1 MLINFKIKNF
11 KSFYDTTE
19 IDMSSN
25 NRKREYMNRL
35 INIKQKGRIKKNIL
49 PAMVI
54 YGSNAS
60 GKTSLISAL
69 DTLKE
74 VIINGTIK
82 KQISNEQINK
92 LEIAAFIHDV
102 KKMKEPITFEITFK
116 TKLNIYNYILSLK
129 VMNPL
134 ISQEREICYEELNVV
149 EYDDFGTSIK
159 ENKINLFKRD
169 EKGVEINLNN
179 EVLKIYEKNEEYLI
193 ELNKIQN
200 IINENLDKETLFLT
214 NSFKGTVN
222 LKVAND
228 ILGWFQD
235 KLCTVVNF
243 DLKEPNIIFK
253 NVDPRYIMTN
263 ESIDKLLKLA
273 DFGPQ
278 KIGYTK
284 EPEGGR
290 FVLS

>member
-102 KKMKEPITFEITFK
+102 KKMKE
-116 TKLNIYNYILSLK
+116 NG
-129 VMNPL
+129 
-134 ISQEREICYEELNVV
+134 V
-149 EYDDFGTSIK
+149 EYYSI
-159 ENKINLFKRD
+159 
-169 EKGVEINLNN
+169 
-179 EVLKIYEKNEEYLI
+179 
-193 ELNKIQN
+193 
-200 IINENLDKETLFLT
+200 
-214 NSFKGTVN
+214 
-222 LKVAND
+222 
-228 ILGWFQD
+228 
-235 KLCTVVNF
+235 
-243 DLKEPNIIFK
+243 
-253 NVDPRYIMTN
+253 
-263 ESIDKLLKLA
+263 
-273 DFGPQ
+273 
-278 KIGYTK
+278 
-284 EPEGGR
+284 GR
-290 FVLS
+290 